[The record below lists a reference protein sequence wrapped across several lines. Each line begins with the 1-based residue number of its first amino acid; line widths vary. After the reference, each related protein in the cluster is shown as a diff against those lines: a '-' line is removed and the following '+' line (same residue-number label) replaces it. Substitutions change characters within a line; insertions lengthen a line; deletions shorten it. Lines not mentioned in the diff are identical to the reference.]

1 MAKQLKIFVLMTLI
15 SWLSVVMVSSVEA
28 VSVSSKPSAPQ
39 IVSITASKTSST
51 KKVNV
56 TVAFTKATT
65 NAKSPLL
72 YTEVKIGS
80 ASCRALKNASKCTLK
95 NISSKKVLQVF
106 ARAKNRNGF
115 GGYGPRISFA
125 TTVGN
130 KWNRNTTNG
139 GGSPSVT
146 SPVSPSVTSPVSPS
160 VTSPVSGSSLKF
172 NLRNAIGLTLRSNV
186 SSMGVR
192 KTSTGSN
199 LQTIDSNGVASDAVI
214 SGNASIRNMFIAPN
228 DKLYVVFSSRT
239 LIGSSSC
246 LLAEIEKLSGEPK
259 CIESDLS
266 SIAWPTSNSSFT
278 SDPIQFDDSGAIYFA
293 GMDTSGK
300 SVLRRFRDS
309 STVSLITD
317 NVSYLRFLTLPDG
330 RVLLGGRT
338 TSSSAD
344 WTRLVTSSG
353 GLQNLVAG
361 NFPQF
366 LSRFPDGNV
375 YLGFWGNNNMGVKR
389 FISSSGVM
397 DETYWISGNTNGVA
411 RNAFFDVEAS
421 RSTSLRIPA
430 LEDTYGTLIRQ
441 LVTTSDNKIFAIT
454 GPTPTL
460 VQYYPNVAKTTTA
473 VTSVNVMQR
482 VLSYVI
488 MSGTNSSGQNIMT
501 LYNTNTDSEVTLI
514 PGTNEIEVYRLNYVA
529 SSNKI
534 MFDGLRFSDNKY
546 VLGQVDLNTMNVTTS
561 QTGSSKLVDFQTFGS

>member
-1 MAKQLKIFVLMTLI
+1 VAKQLKIFVLMTLI

-139 GGSPSVT
+139 GGSPSA
-146 SPVSPSVTSPVSPS
+146 TSPVSPS

-199 LQTIDSNGVASDAVI
+199 LQIIDSNGVSSDAVI

-317 NVSYLRFLTLPDG
+317 NVSSLSFLALPDG
-330 RVLLGGRT
+330 RVLIGGRT
-338 TSSSAD
+338 TSSGTN
-344 WTRLVTSSG
+344 WTRLVTASG

-361 NFPQF
+361 DFPRF
-366 LSRFPDGNV
+366 LSKFPDGNI
-375 YLGFWGNNNMGVKR
+375 YLGFWGNDGLANMGVKR
-389 FISSSGVM
+389 FISSSGAIDPV
-397 DETYWISGNTNGVA
+397 YWISGNTNGVS
-411 RNAFFDVEAS
+411 RNAVFDVGANY
-421 RSTSLRIPA
+421 STPQRIPA
-430 LEDTYGTLIRQ
+430 LEPFYGTVVRQ

-454 GPTPTL
+454 GTTPTL

-488 MSGTNSSGQNIMT
+488 MSGTNTSGQNIMT

>member
-1 MAKQLKIFVLMTLI
+1 MAKQLKTCVLLTLI
-15 SWLSVVMVSSVEA
+15 SLLSVAMVSSVEA
-28 VSVSSKPSAPQ
+28 VSVSTKPSAPQ
-39 IVSITASKTSST
+39 IVSIVASKTSSN

-56 TVAFTKATT
+56 TVTFTKATT

-72 YTEVKIGS
+72 HTEVKIGS

-95 NISSKKVLQVF
+95 NISSNKVLQVF

-115 GGYGPRISFA
+115 GGYGTRISFT

-130 KWNRNTTNG
+130 KWNRNTSNG
-139 GGSPSVT
+139 GG
-146 SPVSPSVTSPVSPS
+146 SPS

-172 NLRNAIGLTLRSNV
+172 NLRNAIGLTLRTNV

-192 KTSTGSN
+192 KKSTGSN
-199 LQTIDSNGVASDAVI
+199 LQIIDSSGTASDAVV

-239 LIGSSSC
+239 LIGLSSC

-266 SIAWPTSNSSFT
+266 SIAWPSSDSSFT

-300 SVLRRFRDS
+300 SVLRRFRDG
-309 STVSLITD
+309 STVSLVTD
-317 NVSYLRFLTLPDG
+317 NVSSLRFLALPDG
-330 RVLLGGRT
+330 RVLIGGRT
-338 TSSSAD
+338 TSSSTN
-344 WTRLVTSSG
+344 WTRLVTASG

-361 NFPQF
+361 DFPQF
-366 LSRFPDGNV
+366 LSRFPDGNI
-375 YLGFWGNNNMGVKR
+375 YLGFWGNDGLANMGVKR
-389 FISSSGVM
+389 FISSSGSM
-397 DETYWISGNTNGVA
+397 DPVYWISGNTNGVS
-411 RNAFFDVEAS
+411 RNAFFDVSANY
-421 RSTSLRIPA
+421 STAQRIPA
-430 LEDTYGTLIRQ
+430 LEPYYGTLVRQ
-441 LVTTSDNKIFAIT
+441 LVTTSDNKIYAIT
-454 GPTPTL
+454 GSTPTL
-460 VQYYPNVAKTTTA
+460 VQYYPNVAKTTTTI
-473 VTSVNVMQR
+473 TSVNVMQR

-501 LYNTNTDSEVTLI
+501 LYNTSTDSEVTLI
-514 PGTNEIEVYRLNYVA
+514 PGSNEIEVYRLNYVA

-546 VLGQVDLNTMNVTTS
+546 VLGQVDLNTLNVTAS

>member
-139 GGSPSVT
+139 GGSPSA
-146 SPVSPSVTSPVSPS
+146 TSPVSPS

-199 LQTIDSNGVASDAVI
+199 LQIIDSNGVSSDAVI

-317 NVSYLRFLTLPDG
+317 NVSSLSFLALPDG
-330 RVLLGGRT
+330 RVLIGGRT
-338 TSSSAD
+338 TSSGTN
-344 WTRLVTSSG
+344 WTRLVTASG

-361 NFPQF
+361 DFPRF
-366 LSRFPDGNV
+366 LSKFPDGNI
-375 YLGFWGNNNMGVKR
+375 YLGFWGNDGLANMGVKR
-389 FISSSGVM
+389 FISSSGAIDPV
-397 DETYWISGNTNGVA
+397 YWISGNTNGVS
-411 RNAFFDVEAS
+411 RNAVFDVGANY
-421 RSTSLRIPA
+421 STPQRIPA
-430 LEDTYGTLIRQ
+430 LEPFYGTVVRQ

-454 GPTPTL
+454 GTTPTL

-488 MSGTNSSGQNIMT
+488 MSGTNTSGQNIMT

>member
-1 MAKQLKIFVLMTLI
+1 MAKQLKTCVFMTLI
-15 SWLSVVMVSSVEA
+15 SLLSVAMVSSVEA

-39 IVSITASKTSST
+39 IVSIVASKTSST
-51 KKVNV
+51 MKVNV

-80 ASCRALKNASKCTLK
+80 VSCRALRNATKCTVK
-95 NISSKKVLQVF
+95 NISSKKVLQVS

-115 GGYGPRISFA
+115 GGYGSRISFNTA
-125 TTVGN
+125 VGS

-139 GGSPSVT
+139 GGSPSGP
-146 SPVSPSVTSPVSPS
+146 SPVSPSDP
-160 VTSPVSGSSLKF
+160 SPVSGSSLKF

-199 LQTIDSNGVASDAVI
+199 LQIIDSSGGSSDAVV
-214 SGNASIRNMFIAPN
+214 SGNASIRNIFIAPN

-300 SVLRRFRDS
+300 SALRRFRDS

-317 NVSYLRFLTLPDG
+317 NVSFLRFLALPDG

-338 TSSSAD
+338 TSSGNN
-344 WTRLVTSSG
+344 WTRLVTASG

-361 NFPQF
+361 DFPQF
-366 LSRFPDGNV
+366 LSRFPDGNI
-375 YLGFWGNNNMGVKR
+375 YLGFWGNDGLANMGVKR
-389 FISSSGVM
+389 FISSSGSM
-397 DETYWISGNTNGVA
+397 DPVYWISGDTNGVS
-411 RNAFFDVEAS
+411 RNAFFDVGAN
-421 RSTSLRIPA
+421 RSTPQRIPA
-430 LEDTYGTLIRQ
+430 LEGVYGTVVRQ
-441 LVTTSDNKIFAIT
+441 LVATSDNKIFAIT
-454 GPTPTL
+454 GTTPTL

-482 VLSYVI
+482 VLSFVI

-501 LYNTNTDSEVTLI
+501 LYNTSTDSEVTLI

-546 VLGQVDLNTMNVTTS
+546 VLGQVDLNTMNVSTS